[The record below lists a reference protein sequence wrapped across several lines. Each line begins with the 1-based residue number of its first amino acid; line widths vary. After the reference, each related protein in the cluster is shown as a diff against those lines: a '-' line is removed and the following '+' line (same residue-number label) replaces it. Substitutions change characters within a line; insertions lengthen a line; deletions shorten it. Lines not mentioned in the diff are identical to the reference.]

1 MPAFQ
6 EAIRA
11 GRTVV
16 TNGPWLTL
24 TVDGAGPGAVLD
36 RSAGDRLAVAIE
48 CTGAEDVTLVG
59 PDGVLASGAG
69 THAITVDRPMWIA
82 AVARGAG
89 GGRVL
94 DAAAFAHTTAVYI
107 DVGGRRVARESD
119 ARWCLDYLDTL
130 QAFVAEHGQFSADD
144 QRRDVE
150 AVLDDAR
157 THYRGVLEASQGRI

>member
-1 MPAFQ
+1 
-6 EAIRA
+6 
-11 GRTVV
+11 VV

-24 TVDGAGPGAVLD
+24 TVDGHGPGAVLD

-69 THAITVDRPMWIA
+69 RHAITVDRPMWIA

-94 DAAAFAHTTAVYI
+94 DAAAFAHTTAVFI
-107 DVGGRRVARESD
+107 DVGGRRVAREAD

-130 QAFVAEHGQFSADD
+130 QEFVAEHGQFSRDD